1 MKILEKIDNYLGEET
16 YEEFFAKK
24 LKEAGVSSPAE
35 LDDDKKKEFFNM
47 IDKEWK
53 GKKESD

>member
-16 YEEFFAKK
+16 AYQKFFNKK
-24 LKEAGVSSPAE
+24 MKEAGFKSPADMSDE
-35 LDDDKKKEFFNM
+35 EKKEFFNM

-53 GKKESD
+53 GEKE